1 MIHKIV
7 AAAQAAQHCRPLRS
21 GLALRAQQGGT
32 APASP
37 AGRHSTIRPPR
48 RLSSTTATRRPA
60 RALTDINGDGPWL
73 TTRVSP

>member
-1 MIHKIV
+1 MIRKIV
-7 AAAQAAQHCRPLRS
+7 TAAQAAQHYRPLR
-21 GLALRAQQGGT
+21 GGTAPRAQQGGT